1 MSQGIAWPFSSATR
15 LLPTLLIQICLS
27 LGSWGTANAQL
38 DIGIGAHGS
47 DRVHDDRGSDRD
59 RNIGAGIGIG
69 IELGRA
75 IEQNSNVSTKGNP
88 PEPKR
93 YGRKDGNDKKKK
105 DGDNKTAKTDDK
117 KTDDKKT
124 DDKKDEKKKD
134 TGQAMTAIDDCLVII
149 AYPPGQID
157 APDGA
162 TNTDLKGS
170 AQALKASLKG
180 STAEQTVSKDNTIP
194 DALKNLTEGNKCCK
208 RIMFFGHGYQDGS
221 LTVPYP
227 TYQGG
232 EGDKAYHL
240 GGDALQQGKGGDAFK
255 AFAKQV
261 KDALCKDKGGKL
273 ADGAEVRFHSC
284 WSANNVSKDHSIG
297 EELSK
302 TGIPT
307 WGYQDVVKFPYTAPE
322 DDDSKREYSP
332 PEPKEAGEFKKL
344 DGAQTATK

>member
-1 MSQGIAWPFSSATR
+1 
-15 LLPTLLIQICLS
+15 
-27 LGSWGTANAQL
+27 
-38 DIGIGAHGS
+38 
-47 DRVHDDRGSDRD
+47 
-59 RNIGAGIGIG
+59 
-69 IELGRA
+69 
-75 IEQNSNVSTKGNP
+75 
-88 PEPKR
+88 
-93 YGRKDGNDKKKK
+93 
-105 DGDNKTAKTDDK
+105 
-117 KTDDKKT
+117 
-124 DDKKDEKKKD
+124 
-134 TGQAMTAIDDCLVII
+134 MTAIDDCFLII

-180 STAEQTVSKDNTIP
+180 SNSEQTISKDNTIP
-194 DALKNLTEGNKCCK
+194 DALKKLTAGNKCCK

-240 GGDALQQGKGGDAFK
+240 GGDALKQGAGGDAFK

-261 KDALCKDKGGKL
+261 KDALCKDGKSGKL

-284 WSANNVSKDHSIG
+284 WSANNVTQDHSIG

-322 DDDSKREYSP
+322 GDDTKREYSP

-344 DGAQTATK
+344 DGTQASAK

>member
-1 MSQGIAWPFSSATR
+1 MSQGIAWPFPFAFR
-15 LLPTLLIQICLS
+15 LLPALLLIQTCLT
-27 LGSWGTANAQL
+27 LGPWTPAQAQF
-38 DIGIGAHGS
+38 DIGIGSRGG
-47 DRVHDDRGSDRD
+47 DRVHEDRGSDRD
-59 RNIGAGIGIG
+59 RNIGTGVGVGIGLG
-69 IELGRA
+69 LAVGRA
-75 IEQNSNVSTKGNP
+75 IEQDSNVSTKGNP
-88 PEPKR
+88 TEPKR

-105 DGDNKTAKTDDK
+105 DDGGKTAKADDK
-117 KTDDKKT
+117 KTDD
-124 DDKKDEKKKD
+124 KKKD
-134 TGQAMTAIDDCLVII
+134 TGQAMTAIDDCFLII
-149 AYPPGQID
+149 EYPPGQID

-180 STAEQTVSKDNTIP
+180 SNSEQTITKDNTIP
-194 DALKNLTEGNKCCK
+194 DALKKLTEGNKCCK

-240 GGDALQQGKGGDAFK
+240 GGDALKQGAGGDAFK
-255 AFAKQV
+255 AFSKQV
-261 KDALCKDKGGKL
+261 KDALCKDKSGKL
-273 ADGAEVRFHSC
+273 VDGAEVRFHSC
-284 WSANNVSKDHSIG
+284 WSANNVTQDHSIG

-322 DDDSKREYSP
+322 NDDSKREYSP
-332 PEPKEAGEFKKL
+332 PEPKEAGEFKQL
-344 DGAQTATK
+344 GGAQASAK